1 MSILSLFIS
10 SSTLCQYS
18 LTRSLLHLFF
28 YFLASPNEEPKTVDD
43 FITDMNSRDEELFTD
58 PEPETVDDF
67 IADMNSRG
75 EQLLPPP
82 QITDMNSRDEELF
95 TDPEPETVDD
105 FIADMNSR
113 GEQLLPPPR
122 YPNMRAT
129 NLKVNRYKPAKK
141 KPEPN
146 IPFHVDV
153 GDVVYY
159 VTTETYYR
167 RRIRLEQLEEEGMA
181 ARVVGES
188 CFAVGSPHVRL
199 LQLQCLKTGEQ
210 WYEPETKFSKGHLY

>member
-43 FITDMNSRDEELFTD
+43 FITDMNSRDEQLFTD

-67 IADMNSRG
+67 IADMNSH
-75 EQLLPPP
+75 
-82 QITDMNSRDEELF
+82 
-95 TDPEPETVDD
+95 
-105 FIADMNSR
+105 

-159 VTTETYYR
+159 VTTETYNR
-167 RRIRLEQLEEEGMA
+167 RRIRLEQVEEEGMA
-181 ARVVGES
+181 AIVVGES

-199 LQLQCLKTGEQ
+199 LQLQCLKAGEQ